1 VAAVT
6 AKFGAAAYPKALR
19 RLMALKQID
28 TLEAYI
34 SEFEQARY
42 GVTVHYPLFDETY
55 FVTQFVRGLKF
66 EIQGVVEVQ
75 LPTTVDRAILLAQT
89 QQEVLERGK
98 LKVTRPYG
106 VGKQLNA
113 WVRGEGKPQIMG
125 GDLSKERQV
134 REFRKLNG
142 LCYACGEK
150 FEPGHLAK
158 CTKRVQAHLNAV
170 ITKEEP
176 IVLTDDVLKQLEQE
190 DDKEEVCCKVSLQ
203 AMAGRDDENSMMVSA
218 MVNKQNLV
226 MLIDSGSSSNFISS
240 HMVQL
245 LGLAE
250 MDCSPVKVKV
260 ANGEIMVCDKMVKE
274 VEWWSHGVSFCTDM
288 RILTHSAFDV
298 ILGYEWLR

>member
-125 GDLSKERQV
+125 
-134 REFRKLNG
+134 
-142 LCYACGEK
+142 
-150 FEPGHLAK
+150 
-158 CTKRVQAHLNAV
+158 
-170 ITKEEP
+170 
-176 IVLTDDVLKQLEQE
+176 
-190 DDKEEVCCKVSLQ
+190 EV
-203 AMAGRDDENSMMVSA
+203 
-218 MVNKQNLV
+218 
-226 MLIDSGSSSNFISS
+226 
-240 HMVQL
+240 
-245 LGLAE
+245 
-250 MDCSPVKVKV
+250 
-260 ANGEIMVCDKMVKE
+260 
-274 VEWWSHGVSFCTDM
+274 
-288 RILTHSAFDV
+288 
-298 ILGYEWLR
+298 